1 MIIIR
6 ITFNDLIG
14 LEQMMARM
22 ITFDEGDTRFTQ
34 RVVGIALDRGRVLL
48 HRTDDM
54 TFWALP
60 GGRAELL
67 ESSPDTLVRETL
79 ALPARASVLEEIDT
93 EVTVGRLLWVAE
105 NFFVHLGYSFHEVG
119 FYFLM
124 HLPADSSLCDQP
136 AFLGREDEQR
146 VIFEWHPI
154 ETLDQVALYPQFLR
168 TGLKSLPA
176 HTTHLVHRAADSPQ
190 P

>member
-6 ITFNDLIG
+6 ITLNDLIG
-14 LEQMMARM
+14 LEQVMARM
-22 ITFDEGDTRFTQ
+22 ITFDEGSTRFTQ
-34 RVVGIALDRGRVLL
+34 RAVGIALDRGRVLL

-67 ESSPDTLVRETL
+67 ESSPDTLVREM
-79 ALPARASVLEEIDT
+79 REEIDT

-124 HLPADSSLCDQP
+124 HLPADSSLRDQP
-136 AFLGREDEQR
+136 AFLGREGDLAAH
-146 VIFEWHPI
+146 FEWHPI

-168 TGLKSLPA
+168 TGLQSLPA